1 MCSKQNGVEVCQNS
15 FKFVKPFCRYGHSQL
30 LALFSGLLGHS
41 VDYNDWHW

>member
-15 FKFVKPFCRYGHSQL
+15 CKFVKPFCRYGYSQL